1 LVDRSAE
8 APPTRWEKTVT
19 GDRWDFYVNRFAR
32 EFADGTDLEGEA
44 RFADVIAPRR
54 ARILDAGCGTGRIA
68 GALHR
73 MGHQVVGA
81 DRDAGLVA
89 IAVDRYPGPLFV
101 TSDLLTLSPQMLG
114 AAGGPDAFD
123 VIVLAGNVLVYLAP
137 GTERRVL
144 ETLSGLLVEGGR
156 IVAGFAADRDYQVT
170 DLDGDAADV
179 GLTVEHRFAT
189 WHLDPWSAGADWA
202 VTVLRRPE

>member
-1 LVDRSAE
+1 MVIEDTDPP
-8 APPTRWEKTVT
+8 PPTRWEKSVT
-19 GDRWDFYVNRFAR
+19 GARWDFYVNRFAR

-44 RFADVIAPRR
+44 RFADVLAPRR
-54 ARILDAGCGTGRIA
+54 ARVLDAGCGTGRIA

-89 IAVDRYPGPLFV
+89 IAVERYPGPVFMAA
-101 TSDLLTLSPQMLG
+101 DLLTLDPRLLQ

-123 VIVLAGNVLVYLAP
+123 VIVVAGNVLVYLAP

-144 ETLSGLLVEGGR
+144 ETLSGLLVAGGR
-156 IVAGFAADRDYQVT
+156 LVAGFATDRDYRV
-170 DLDGDAADV
+170 DDFDRDAAAV
-179 GLTVEHRFAT
+179 GLSVEHRFAT
-189 WHLDPWSAGADWA
+189 WHLDPWVDGADWA
-202 VTVLRRPE
+202 VTVLRL

>member
-1 LVDRSAE
+1 MVIDDME
-8 APPTRWEKTVT
+8 PPPTRWEKTVT
-19 GDRWDFYVNRFAR
+19 GDRWDFYVRRFAR

-44 RFADVIAPRR
+44 RFADVLAPRR

-81 DRDAGLVA
+81 DRDAGLVG
-89 IAVDRYPGPLFV
+89 IAVDRYPGPVFV
-101 TSDLLTLSPQMLG
+101 AADLLSLNRHLLRE
-114 AAGGPDAFD
+114 AGGPDTFD
-123 VIVLAGNVLVYLAP
+123 VIVLAGNVLVYVAP

-144 ETLSGLLVEGGR
+144 QTLSGLLVAGGR
-156 IVAGFAADRDYQVT
+156 IVAGFATDRAYTVADLDRDT
-170 DLDGDAADV
+170 ASV
-179 GLTVEHRFAT
+179 GLTIEHRFAT
-189 WHLDPWSAGADWA
+189 WHLDPWTEGADWA